1 MVYFLLC
8 DRNRLPRRQY
18 PLVAPY
24 VTLHFSFI
32 NFFSLLF
39 MVWRNANGYPL
50 HTFLNR
56 FFIKIGDS
64 YFDFLGVAVFGGMA
78 LYLIWAVIKGNVK
91 FGLRFVFF
99 TFHPMK

>member
-1 MVYFLLC
+1 
-8 DRNRLPRRQY
+8 
-18 PLVAPY
+18 
-24 VTLHFSFI
+24 
-32 NFFSLLF
+32 

-56 FFIKIGDS
+56 FFIKLGDS

-91 FGLRFVFF
+91 FGLRFVIF